1 MDRLLR
7 RVALALLSFF
17 FANLLRRFGGR
28 PSPMVQ
34 VAFWMTGTILSFS
47 AMAIAGR
54 AVSNGLDPFEIMLYR
69 SLFGVV
75 IVVSA
80 ARLAGT
86 LGQITARHRSLHL
99 IRNLCHFSGQGLWF
113 YALPLLPLA
122 QVFALEFTS
131 PIWVVVLSPLV
142 LGEKLTRSRVG
153 VALLGFVGILIVAR
167 PSVVTMNIGLLAAA
181 LSAVCF
187 AGSIILTKRLTR
199 SETITCILFYL
210 TTMQL
215 AFGAICAGID
225 GDVAVPSAAHWP
237 WLILIGF
244 AGVCAHF
251 CLTTALALAPA
262 AVVVP
267 FDFIRL
273 PAIAVVGLLLY
284 NEPLDGFVFLGAGV
298 IFAANYVNIW
308 RETRSLPSPKR

>member
-7 RVALALLSFF
+7 RVALALRSFF
-17 FANLLRRFGGR
+17 FASLLRRFGGR
-28 PSPMVQ
+28 PSPMGQ

-54 AVSNGLDPFEIMLYR
+54 AVSDELDPFEIMLYR
-69 SLFGVV
+69 SLFGVM

-80 ARLAGT
+80 TRLAGT
-86 LGQITARHRSLHL
+86 LSQITARHRSLHL

-122 QVFALEFTS
+122 QVLALEFTS
-131 PIWVVVLSPLV
+131 PIWVVVLSPLL

-153 VALLGFVGILIVAR
+153 VALLGFIGIFIFAR
-167 PSVVTMNIGLLAAA
+167 PGVVTMNIGLLAAA
-181 LSAVCF
+181 LSVVCF
-187 AGSIILTKRLTR
+187 AESIILTKRLTL

-215 AFGAICAGID
+215 VFGAICAGIV
-225 GDVAVPSAAHWP
+225 GDVAVPSAAQWP

-244 AGVCAHF
+244 VR
-251 CLTTALALAPA
+251 
-262 AVVVP
+262 
-267 FDFIRL
+267 I
-273 PAIAVVGLLLY
+273 
-284 NEPLDGFVFLGAGV
+284 FV
-298 IFAANYVNIW
+298 
-308 RETRSLPSPKR
+308 